1 MVRPEPKLRQA
12 RMSTTS
18 RVTDA
23 RVRTG
28 CCDDSSGVGGCRE
41 DVGANTVR
49 MSNVRGGQG
58 REGRRLADG

>member
-1 MVRPEPKLRQA
+1 
-12 RMSTTS
+12 MSTTS